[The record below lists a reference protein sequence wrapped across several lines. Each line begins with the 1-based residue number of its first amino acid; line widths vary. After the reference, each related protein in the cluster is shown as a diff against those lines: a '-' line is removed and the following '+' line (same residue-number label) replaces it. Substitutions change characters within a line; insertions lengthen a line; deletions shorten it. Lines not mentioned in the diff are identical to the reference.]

1 MGVYRTAIIL
11 LADVSLQFGMS
22 RRARKILEEIM
33 PQVFERL
40 SLIIENAHIEIL
52 S

>member
-1 MGVYRTAIIL
+1 ML

-33 PQVFERL
+33 PQVFKRL
-40 SLIIENAHIEIL
+40 FLILLENNQIEIL